1 MLILL
6 LGFFFHDQSGT
17 TWINV
22 KGRQMKGRKARHAT
36 QAAIR
41 GLYGS
46 NIKGVDFTSMWGDE
60 RKRERNTYG
69 QVPLLGVRMEYIG
82 KRHEGISLECLNVTR
97 ARLGVQGS

>member
-1 MLILL
+1 
-6 LGFFFHDQSGT
+6 
-17 TWINV
+17 
-22 KGRQMKGRKARHAT
+22 MKGRKARHAT